1 MQNCSNK
8 GKLACIA
15 IATVSMLTACGGG
28 DDGASSAEPNTATA
42 EASIDKYLGV
52 WKSDECIFSGA
63 VTQLVNGVP
72 QDAKSL
78 IRITTSKLTDAKA
91 NLRVEYTF
99 YAPSDSD
106 CRGAPILTV
115 IKTGD
120 STGSFSQ
127 TGTSAT
133 SSQGQNVWTVASS
146 EQVDGQAADQVSY
159 TESSL
164 AGSMLSGS
172 GPATF
177 GFANDVSLNATR
189 LGDFTDKYSVK
200 VVNNKLMLAFD
211 ASAGNPYAKTFT
223 PSGTVSLYTYT
234 KQQ

>member
-1 MQNCSNK
+1 MQNYSNK

-28 DDGASSAEPNTATA
+28 GGDGTPSAGADAATLPA
-42 EASIDKYLGV
+42 DKYTGV
-52 WKSDECIFSGA
+52 WKSDDCRVSNE
-63 VTQLVNGVP
+63 VTQLVNGTP
-72 QDAKSL
+72 QAARYVVTL
-78 IRITTSKLTDAKA
+78 TGSKLTATTD

-120 STGSFSQ
+120 NTGSFSQ

-133 SSQGQNVWTVASS
+133 SSQGHNVWTVASS

-200 VVNNKLMLAFD
+200 VVNNKLTLAFD
-211 ASAGNPYAKTFT
+211 SSAGNPYAKTFT
-223 PSGTVSLYTYT
+223 PSSTVSLYTYT